1 MSSQG
6 SIGVVEREKLE
17 RTSTELL
24 QQLIRFNTVN
34 PPGNEG
40 VAQAFIQQLLEEHG
54 FTCEILAKDP
64 ARPNLIASLKAP
76 SGADGPTVALL
87 THIDTVLA
95 NAEEWQVDP
104 WSGEIK
110 DGCIWGRG
118 AQDMKGQAAAEI
130 AAAIELVKA
139 GWVPEHGELKI
150 IVTADEEA
158 GGIYGARWLCAEH
171 PEKVR
176 CDYALNEGGGNQF
189 TYEGQRYFRVGC
201 AEKGFSRFRII
212 THGVAGHASMPRLGE
227 NALLKLA
234 PLIERMAHAQP
245 DYDLTAEPR
254 AILTALFGEDPGE
267 RPAQE
272 KLDAMLAEIRA
283 RDERLFVLLEPT
295 MGVTLTPTMISA
307 SQKLNVIPDRA
318 EVRVDCRVPPG
329 LGRDVAE
336 RRAREVI
343 GEGDYELDFD
353 EGAIGNASTHDS
365 PLMELIEDWIT
376 GVDPDALAVPSVL
389 PGFTD
394 SRWFRE
400 AFPECVAYGFFPQLE
415 MEMYDSDPLMHA
427 ADERIPISDLTLAT
441 EFFSVALTKLLG
453 AR

>member
-1 MSSQG
+1 
-6 SIGVVEREKLE
+6 VVDLARLE
-17 RTSTELL
+17 HTSTELL

-34 PPGNEG
+34 PPGNEA
-40 VAQAFIQQLLEEHG
+40 VAQAFIQGLLEDNG
-54 FTCEILAKDP
+54 FTCETLAKDP
-64 ARPNLIASLKAP
+64 GRPNLIASLKAP

-95 NAEEWQVDP
+95 NADEWQVDP

-130 AAAIELVKA
+130 TAAIELVKA
-139 GWVPEHGELKI
+139 GWAPASGELKI
-150 IVTADEEA
+150 IVTSDEEA
-158 GGIYGARWLCAEH
+158 GGNFGARWLCEHH

-189 TYEGQRYFRVGC
+189 TFRGKRYFRVGC
-201 AEKGFSRFRII
+201 AEKGFSRFALI
-212 THGVAGHASMPRLGE
+212 THGVAGHASIPRLGE
-227 NALLKLA
+227 NALLKAA
-234 PLIERMAHAQP
+234 PFLQRMADNQP

-254 AILTALFGEDPGE
+254 AILTAVLGEDPGE
-267 RPAQE
+267 SPTQE

-283 RDERLFVLLEPT
+283 EDERFFVLLEPT
-295 MGVTLTPTMISA
+295 LGVTLTPTIASA
-307 SQKLNVIPDRA
+307 SEKINVIPDRA
-318 EVRVDCRVPPG
+318 EIRVDCRVPPG
-329 LGRDVAE
+329 FTKELAE

-343 GEGDYELDFD
+343 GEGDYELQFA
-353 EGAIGNASTHDS
+353 ESAVGNGSAHDT
-365 PLMELIEDWIT
+365 PLMDLIEDWVA
-376 GVDPDALAVPSVL
+376 GVDPDAQAVPSVL

-400 AFPECVAYGFFPQLE
+400 AFPDCVAYGFFPQIE

-427 ADERIPISDLTLAT
+427 ADERIPIKDLTLAT
-441 EFFSVALTKLLG
+441 EFFTVALTKLLG
-453 AR
+453 SA

>member
-1 MSSQG
+1 M
-6 SIGVVEREKLE
+6 VDPARLE
-17 RTSTELL
+17 QTSTELL

-34 PPGNEG
+34 PPGNEAA
-40 VAQAFIQQLLEEHG
+40 AQAFIQSLLEEHG
-54 FTCEILAKDP
+54 FTCETLAKDP
-64 ARPNLIASLKAP
+64 ARPNLIATLRAP
-76 SGADGPTVALL
+76 SGTDGPTVALL

-95 NAEEWQVDP
+95 NPDEWQVDP
-104 WSGEIK
+104 WSGEIR
-110 DGCIWGRG
+110 DGCVWGRG

-130 AAAIELVKA
+130 AAVIELLKA
-139 GWVPEHGELKI
+139 GWAPATGQLKV

-176 CDYALNEGGGNQF
+176 CDFALNEGGGNQF
-189 TYEGQRYFRVGC
+189 SFNGRRYFRVGC

-212 THGVAGHASMPRLGE
+212 THGVAGHASIPRLGE

-234 PLIERMAHAQP
+234 PFIERMAHDQP

-254 AILTALFGEDPGE
+254 AILTALMGEDPGE
-267 RPAQE
+267 SPSQGQLE
-272 KLDAMLAEIRA
+272 SMLAEIRA
-283 RDERLFVLLEPT
+283 VDERLFVLLEPT
-295 MGVTLTPTMISA
+295 LGVTLTPTMISA

-329 LGRDVAE
+329 LGQELAE

-353 EGAIGNASTHDS
+353 EGAIGNGSAHDS
-365 PLMELIEDWIT
+365 PLMDLIRDWVA
-376 GVDPDALAVPSVL
+376 GVDPDAIAVPSVL

-400 AFPECVAYGFFPQLE
+400 AFPECIACGFFPQIE

-427 ADERIPISDLTLAT
+427 ADERIPIQDLTLAT
-441 EFFSVALTKLLG
+441 EFFAHAVERLL
-453 AR
+453 R

>member
-1 MSSQG
+1 VPLPIEQA
-6 SIGVVEREKLE
+6 RLE
-17 RTSTELL
+17 QTSTELL

-34 PPGNEG
+34 PPGDEA
-40 VAQAFIQQLLEEHG
+40 VAQAFIQGLLEEHG
-54 FTCEILAKDP
+54 FNCELLARDP
-64 ARPNLIASLKAP
+64 KRPNLVATLPAP
-76 SGADGPTVALL
+76 SGSDGPTLALL

-95 NAEEWQVDP
+95 NPDEWQVDP

-118 AQDMKGQAAAEI
+118 AQDMKGQAAAEL

-139 GWVPEHGELKI
+139 GWAPQSGALKI

-158 GGIYGARWLCAEH
+158 GGIYGARWLCEEH

-176 CDYALNEGGGNQF
+176 CDFALNEGGGNQF
-189 TYEGQRYFRVGC
+189 IYKGRRYFRVGC
-201 AEKGFSRFRII
+201 AEKGFSRFSLI
-212 THGVAGHASMPRLGE
+212 THGVAGHASIPRLGE

-234 PLIERMAHAQP
+234 PLIERMAHDQP

-254 AILTALFGEDPGE
+254 AILTALTGEDPGE
-267 RPAQE
+267 QPSQQ
-272 KLDAMLAEIRA
+272 KLEAMLAEIREV
-283 RDERLFVLLEPT
+283 DPRLFVLLEPT
-295 MGVTLTPTMISA
+295 LGVTLTPTMVSA

-318 EVRVDCRVPPG
+318 VARVDCRVPPG
-329 LGRDVAE
+329 LGGELAE

-353 EGAIGNASTHDS
+353 EGAIGNASAHDTL
-365 PLMELIEDWIT
+365 LMDLIKDWT
-376 GVDPDALAVPSVL
+376 QSVDPDSVAVPSVL

-394 SRWFRE
+394 SRWFRD
-400 AFPECVAYGFFPQLE
+400 AFPDCVAYGFFPQLE

-427 ADERIPISDLTLAT
+427 ADERIPVADLTLAT
-441 EFFSVALTKLLG
+441 EFFAHAVERILE
-453 AR
+453 

>member
-1 MSSQG
+1 M
-6 SIGVVEREKLE
+6 VDPARLE
-17 RTSTELL
+17 QTSTELL
-24 QQLIRFNTVN
+24 QKLIRFNTVN
-34 PPGNEG
+34 PPGDEA
-40 VAQAFIQQLLEEHG
+40 VAQAFIQGLLEEHG
-54 FTCEILAKDP
+54 FSCETLAKDP
-64 ARPNLIASLKAP
+64 ARPNLIATLKAP
-76 SGADGPTVALL
+76 LGTDGPTVALL

-95 NAEEWQVDP
+95 NPDEWQVDP
-104 WSGEIK
+104 WSGEVR

-130 AAAIELVKA
+130 AAVIELVKA
-139 GWVPEHGELKI
+139 GWAPATGELKV

-158 GGIYGARWLCAEH
+158 GGIYGARWLCEEH

-176 CDYALNEGGGNQF
+176 CDFALNEGGGNQF
-189 TYEGQRYFRVGC
+189 SFNGRRYFRVGC

-212 THGVAGHASMPRLGE
+212 THGVAGHASIPRLGE

-234 PLIERMAHAQP
+234 PFIERMAHDQP

-254 AILTALFGEDPGE
+254 AILTALMGEDPGE
-267 RPAQE
+267 SPSQGQLE
-272 KLDAMLAEIRA
+272 SMLAEIRA
-283 RDERLFVLLEPT
+283 VDERLFVLLEPT
-295 MGVTLTPTMISA
+295 LGVTLTPTMISA

-329 LGRDVAE
+329 LGQELAE

-353 EGAIGNASTHDS
+353 EGAIGNGSAHDS
-365 PLMELIEDWIT
+365 PLMDLIRDWVA
-376 GVDPDALAVPSVL
+376 GVDPDAIAVPSVL

-400 AFPECVAYGFFPQLE
+400 AFPDCVAYGFFPQIE

-427 ADERIPISDLTLAT
+427 ADERIPIQDLTLAT
-441 EFFSVALTKLLG
+441 EFFAHAVEKLL
-453 AR
+453 R